1 MNILILIIILLSL
14 IYIDGIDI
22 NNNRHSNSNIDSDK
36 NRNNRYNNNRKLSE
50 NEYTTITHT
59 LNSFEPTE
67 EPGEPTT
74 SPTFMV
80 YKTRSPNVY
89 RTRSP
94 SYEPTIATPTSYP
107 LLFKPDGEEPVT
119 TDTDGDEPSVDSERT
134 RTPTESTDVTEPLA
148 IGVVLGLSVIAIGVA
163 LFIMLSANNAD
174 VKSSTTENATSQE
187 EGEANTT
194 ANETAPLL

>member
-1 MNILILIIILLSL
+1 MNVLILIIILISL
-14 IYIDGIDI
+14 IYIDAIDI

-36 NRNNRYNNNRKLSE
+36 NRNNRYKNRKLLE
-50 NEYTTITHT
+50 NEYTTITHS
-59 LNSFEPTE
+59 LNSLEPTE
-67 EPGEPTT
+67 EPGEPTR

-119 TDTDGDEPSVDSERT
+119 TDTDGDEPSVEVEHT

-148 IGVVLGLSVIAIGVA
+148 IGVVLGVSVIAIGVA
-163 LFIMLSANNAD
+163 IFIMLSANNAD
-174 VKSSTTENATSQE
+174 IKSSTTENATSQE
-187 EGEANTT
+187 EGEANTA
-194 ANETAPLL
+194 ANETAPLLE

>member
-14 IYIDGIDI
+14 IYIDAIDI

-36 NRNNRYNNNRKLSE
+36 NRNNRYNNRKLTE

-67 EPGEPTT
+67 EPGEPTN

-89 RTRSP
+89 RTNSP
-94 SYEPTIATPTSYP
+94 SYEPTIATPTYP
-107 LLFKPDGEEPVT
+107 LSFKPDGEEPVT
-119 TDTDGDEPSVDSERT
+119 TADTDGDEPTADGDRT
-134 RTPTESTDVTEPLA
+134 RTPTEPTDTDVTEPLA
-148 IGVVLGLSVIAIGVA
+148 IGVVLGVSVIAIGVA

-174 VKSSTTENATSQE
+174 NKPSTE

-194 ANETAPLL
+194 ANEAAPLLE

>member
-1 MNILILIIILLSL
+1 MNNLILIIILLSL
-14 IYIDGIDI
+14 IYIDAIDI

-36 NRNNRYNNNRKLSE
+36 NRNNRYNNRKLAE

-67 EPGEPTT
+67 EPGEPTN
-74 SPTFMV
+74 SPTFIV
-80 YKTRSPNVY
+80 YKTKSPNVY

-134 RTPTESTDVTEPLA
+134 RTPTEPTDTDVTEPLA
-148 IGVVLGLSVIAIGVA
+148 IGVVLGVSVIAIGVA
-163 LFIMLSANNAD
+163 LFIMLSAND
-174 VKSSTTENATSQE
+174 KSSTAENTSQE
-187 EGEANTT
+187 ENTT
-194 ANETAPLL
+194 ANEAAPLLE

>member
-14 IYIDGIDI
+14 INIDAIDI

-36 NRNNRYNNNRKLSE
+36 NRNNRYNNRKLTE

-67 EPGEPTT
+67 EPGEPTN

-89 RTRSP
+89 RTSSP

-119 TDTDGDEPSVDSERT
+119 TADTDGDEPSVDERT
-134 RTPTESTDVTEPLA
+134 RTPTEQTDTDVTEPLA
-148 IGVVLGLSVIAIGVA
+148 IGVVLGVSVIAIGVA

-174 VKSSTTENATSQE
+174 NKPSTTTM
-187 EGEANTT
+187 EANTT
-194 ANETAPLL
+194 ANEAAPLLE